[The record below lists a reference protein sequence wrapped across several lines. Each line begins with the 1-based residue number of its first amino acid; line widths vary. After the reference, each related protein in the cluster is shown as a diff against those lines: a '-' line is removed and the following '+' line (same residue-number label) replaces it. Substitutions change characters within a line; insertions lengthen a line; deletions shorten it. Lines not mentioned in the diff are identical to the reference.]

1 MNLIFDKPMSSIDS
15 TLPQATTQQSQPS
28 PSKLSLAGLDWTNF
42 FLADVRT
49 GVGPFVAVYL
59 AGLHWSVQAVGFA
72 LTVAEVAGVLTQAPG
87 GALMDRV
94 HAKRATL
101 IAAIGVLAASSI
113 LLAEFPTR
121 WIVTIAQAALGVTGS
136 IFVPGIGAITLGLVG
151 YACLGART
159 GRNVGFSSA
168 GNVVAA
174 ISMAVIGFHYST
186 RAIFFF
192 VALLSI
198 PAALAVMMIRSNE
211 IDYELARGAP
221 LKQVKS
227 GGLREVFCD
236 RRMIILAAV
245 TIFFNLGNGA
255 MLPFAGQMVS
265 AARPERGD
273 LWMGTLLMVP
283 QVIMALICPAVGRIA
298 DARGRK
304 PIMLFGLIFL
314 PLRATIFA
322 FVRNP
327 QWLVSAQVLDGV
339 AAGITMVA
347 GTLIIADCTEG
358 TGHFNLAVG
367 AIGAAIGI
375 GASISTAMAGV
386 ITQHWGYRAGFL
398 SLAVAGLIAVI
409 IFGWMMPETREHGQI
424 QSVITNENIPR
435 AA

>member
-1 MNLIFDKPMSSIDS
+1 MSSTDS
-15 TLPQATTQQSQPS
+15 TLPPASIQKPQPS
-28 PSKLSLAGLDWTNF
+28 PSRLSLAGLDWTNF

-101 IAAIGVLAASSI
+101 IAATGVLAASSI

-121 WIVTIAQAALGVTGS
+121 WLVTIAQAALGVTGS

-168 GNVVAA
+168 GNVIAA
-174 ISMAVIGFHYST
+174 ITMAVIGFRYST

-192 VALLSI
+192 VALLSV
-198 PAALAVMMIRSNE
+198 PATLAVLMIRSNE
-211 IDYELARGAP
+211 IDYDLARGAV
-221 LKQVKS
+221 LQKSKS
-227 GGLREVFCD
+227 GGLREIFWD

-245 TIFFNLGNGA
+245 TIFFHLGNGA

-265 AARPERGD
+265 ATRPERAD

-298 DARGRK
+298 DAHGRK
-304 PIMLFGLIFL
+304 PILLFGLMFL
-314 PLRATIFA
+314 PLRAVLFA

-327 QWLVSAQVLDGV
+327 QWLVSAQILDGI

-347 GTLIIADCTEG
+347 GTLIVADCTEG
-358 TGHFNLAVG
+358 TGHFNLAIG
-367 AIGAAIGI
+367 AMGAAIGI

-398 SLAVAGLIAVI
+398 SLAISGLIAVI
-409 IFGWMMPETREHGQI
+409 IFWLMMPETKGQGRS
-424 QSVITNENIPR
+424 QSVPATENIPR